1 MYGKTKMNF
10 LGGFKKGGG
19 RLDMIKER
27 TDSICSEEIHSV
39 KSKPSVLVKVDSSI
53 DTPLLTKNHSNSIID
68 SPPKEKKMIKM
79 LSMKRFTS
87 E

>member
-39 KSKPSVLVKVDSSI
+39 KSKPSVLVKVDSSV
-53 DTPLLTKNHSNSIID
+53 DTP
-68 SPPKEKKMIKM
+68 
-79 LSMKRFTS
+79 
-87 E
+87 